1 MTIPP
6 TELQHKVQQL
16 DNDVQAIYELLS
28 GIEGTQRRHSNRFK
42 ELSQQVS
49 AVDTKVSSL
58 DTKVDNLDTKF
69 GALDTK
75 LDEALRLLRGGDAE
89 GRP

>member
-58 DTKVDNLDTKF
+58 DTKVDNLDTK
-69 GALDTK
+69 